1 MAFPKKTIDSKS
13 KTRTLFLSY
22 PQKKKLFGV
31 NMDIKNKIVETQEA
45 KDMIVHKLSC
55 DEAVVFLS
63 DKSGDFTV
71 VLDDNARSLLKT
83 YYKTKE
89 TI

>member
-1 MAFPKKTIDSKS
+1 
-13 KTRTLFLSY
+13 
-22 PQKKKLFGV
+22 
-31 NMDIKNKIVETQEA
+31 MDIKNKIVETQEA

-55 DEAVVFLS
+55 DEEVVFLS
-63 DKSGDFTV
+63 DKLGDFTV